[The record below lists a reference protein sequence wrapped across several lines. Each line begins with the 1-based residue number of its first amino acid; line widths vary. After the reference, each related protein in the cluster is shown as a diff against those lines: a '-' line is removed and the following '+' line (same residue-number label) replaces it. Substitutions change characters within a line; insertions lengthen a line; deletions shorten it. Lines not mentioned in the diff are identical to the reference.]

1 MVNRKKMPGKMKIFE
16 RIDINFLTVAIQLV
30 LIVNSKST

>member
-16 RIDINFLTVAIQLV
+16 RIDINFLAVAIQLV